1 MPPRPS
7 AAAHPAK
14 GGAADG
20 EGAGGSMGSTVV
32 SVLTALL
39 SIPAL
44 AGA

>member
-7 AAAHPAK
+7 SLNPNMKKVGEDEEAA
-14 GGAADG
+14 
-20 EGAGGSMGSTVV
+20 GSMGSTVV